1 MLRRSRRLSVD
12 PLVVAIVL
20 AGTVGWSNPS
30 AAARPLASAEPP
42 NILFIILDDV
52 GMDQLRTFNPLAV
65 TAPNTP
71 NIAAIAAAGVRFTNV
86 VAMAECSPSRATF
99 FTGRYPLRTGVTA
112 AILPNDLAAAQL
124 SPYEMTTPRVLKTAG
139 YTSAMIGKYH
149 LGGPDNN
156 PDGFRTPAALG
167 WDYYNG
173 NLQGGPP
180 FIDDSV
186 GGQYTSSDDPGRY
199 SCGFPT
205 GDQRGGCWFPDKG
218 NKSRFDDGGG
228 EGYTGKQ
235 CATLGGIPA
244 LDGNGEFTLS
254 CDAGAGCRV
263 PDFKAF
269 NGYYT
274 WGQVINDGRGL
285 HRSTVRKYMTT
296 FQTDA
301 AIDWIRKQSK
311 GGHSNR
317 PWMATISYDAIH
329 TPYQPP
335 PDDLYPPGFEW
346 PAHVPQD
353 CTSTEAVRI
362 LSNLMLEA
370 MDKEIGRLLVGIGLA
385 KYGAGGELVYTPE
398 SANTMVVLVGDN
410 GTYFSGVKY
419 PYNLARAKG
428 TVYETGIRIPVI
440 VAGPQVV
447 APDREVDAMVNS
459 VDFFQLFGEMAG
471 VDVRA
476 VVPREHVLD
485 SRPTLGHLTDPGA
498 PATRTLNF
506 TQLGN
511 GLKASTTTL
520 YACVLAVGPSNVCT
534 DILFTSEDLCVA
546 ELGTWYG
553 PTAPTPENP
562 NPPDP
567 AYPTC
572 CKVKAAQLPIY
583 ESGSFTIVPTRAQA
597 VSNGRYKLVRQ
608 EFAECDDRSPKEFYD
623 LSAKPLNPV
632 NPLGLDNENA
642 DLLQNALLTPEQSAN
657 YQALSAALEEI
668 MESEVSC
675 PGDGNLD
682 KRVDMKDFA
691 GVQTHKGGSSVFDFN
706 SDGATDDADV
716 QIVLA
721 NMGTNCTT

>member
-1 MLRRSRRLSVD
+1 
-12 PLVVAIVL
+12 
-20 AGTVGWSNPS
+20 
-30 AAARPLASAEPP
+30 
-42 NILFIILDDV
+42 
-52 GMDQLRTFNPLAV
+52 
-65 TAPNTP
+65 
-71 NIAAIAAAGVRFTNV
+71 
-86 VAMAECSPSRATF
+86 
-99 FTGRYPLRTGVTA
+99 
-112 AILPNDLAAAQL
+112 
-124 SPYEMTTPRVLKTAG
+124 
-139 YTSAMIGKYH
+139 
-149 LGGPDNN
+149 
-156 PDGFRTPAALG
+156 
-167 WDYYNG
+167 
-173 NLQGGPP
+173 
-180 FIDDSV
+180 
-186 GGQYTSSDDPGRY
+186 
-199 SCGFPT
+199 
-205 GDQRGGCWFPDKG
+205 
-218 NKSRFDDGGG
+218 
-228 EGYTGKQ
+228 
-235 CATLGGIPA
+235 
-244 LDGNGEFTLS
+244 
-254 CDAGAGCRV
+254 
-263 PDFKAF
+263 
-269 NGYYT
+269 
-274 WGQVINDGRGL
+274 
-285 HRSTVRKYMTT
+285 
-296 FQTDA
+296 
-301 AIDWIRKQSK
+301 
-311 GGHSNR
+311 
-317 PWMATISYDAIH
+317 
-329 TPYQPP
+329 
-335 PDDLYPPGFEW
+335 
-346 PAHVPQD
+346 
-353 CTSTEAVRI
+353 
-362 LSNLMLEA
+362 
-370 MDKEIGRLLVGIGLA
+370 
-385 KYGAGGELVYTPE
+385 
-398 SANTMVVLVGDN
+398 
-410 GTYFSGVKY
+410 
-419 PYNLARAKG
+419 
-428 TVYETGIRIPVI
+428 
-440 VAGPQVV
+440 
-447 APDREVDAMVNS
+447 MVNS

-485 SRPTLGHLTDPGA
+485 SRPTLRHLTDPGA

-520 YACVLAVGPSNVCT
+520 YACVLAVGPNNVCT

-608 EFAECDDRSPKEFYD
+608 EFAECDDRSPEEFYD

-706 SDGATDDADV
+706 SDGATDDADL